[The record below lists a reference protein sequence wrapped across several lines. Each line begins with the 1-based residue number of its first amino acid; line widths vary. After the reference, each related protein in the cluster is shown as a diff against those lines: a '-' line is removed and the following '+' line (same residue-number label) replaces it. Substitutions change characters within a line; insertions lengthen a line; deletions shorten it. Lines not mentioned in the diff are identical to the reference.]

1 MSDKSPQRIPVGG
14 QAVIEG
20 VMMRS
25 PHSFSV
31 AVRRADGRIVVRE
44 SRWVSLSDKF
54 RFFKWP
60 LFRGSVVLLESLHN
74 GISALTW
81 SANIAEQGEQMKA
94 AAAEAEPTV
103 GGASAPTGG
112 GSEAPAVG
120 PEEPPVDA
128 EEPEKPVGLPAPA
141 MWATIGLAAVM
152 AIGLFALLPHLLTWL
167 IGLATGS
174 ESLQGG
180 QSLSFHLVDGAVKMV
195 ILVGY
200 MAAISLLPDVKRL
213 FMYHGAEHR
222 SIHAY
227 ENDKELT
234 VENAQSF
241 SRIHERC
248 GTAFLLLVLLVAVLV
263 FSVVFPFVPAPTGSA
278 LLNHV
283 IFVGLKIPLL
293 FPIGGVAYEVLRL
306 GGKYPKN
313 PVLRTLIGPGL
324 ALQRITT
331 RVPDEGQVEVAI
343 ISILKTLWRER
354 VGGELPGDEQ
364 DYASLDEFRK
374 SLEEPDVQQAG

>member
-1 MSDKSPQRIPVGG
+1 MPDTSSQKIPVGG

-25 PHSFSV
+25 PHSFTV
-31 AVRRADGRIVVRE
+31 AVRRGDGRIVVRE
-44 SRWVSLSDKF
+44 SRWVSLSDRFK
-54 RFFKWP
+54 FFKWP
-60 LFRGSVVLLESLHN
+60 FLRGSVVLLESLHN

-81 SANIAEQGEQMKA
+81 SAGIAEQSLSTES
-94 AAAEAEPTV
+94 EP
-103 GGASAPTGG
+103 GACR
-112 GSEAPAVG
+112 PATESDK
-120 PEEPPVDA
+120 PE
-128 EEPEKPVGLPAPA
+128 GLPAPA
-141 MWATIGLAAVM
+141 LWVTIGLAMVL

-167 IGLATGS
+167 IGLTVDS

-180 QSLSFHLVDGAVKMV
+180 QSLAFHLVDGVVKMV

-213 FMYHGAEHR
+213 FQYHGAEHR

-227 ENDKELT
+227 EFGRELN
-234 VENAQSF
+234 VENAQEF

-248 GTAFLLLVLLVAVLV
+248 GTAFLLLVLLVAVLI
-263 FSVVFPFVPAPTGSA
+263 FSVVFPFIPAPTESA

-283 IFVGLKIPLL
+283 IFVGIKIPLL

-306 GGKYPKN
+306 GGKYPRN
-313 PVLRTLIGPGL
+313 RLLRILIGPGL

-331 RVPDEGQVEVAI
+331 RVPDDGEVEVAI
-343 ISILKTLWRER
+343 VSILKTLWRER
-354 VGGELPGDEQ
+354 VGGDLPGDER
-364 DYASLDEFRK
+364 DYASLDEFRA

>member
-1 MSDKSPQRIPVGG
+1 
-14 QAVIEG
+14 
-20 VMMRS
+20 MRS
-25 PHSFSV
+25 PQSFTV

-54 RFFKWP
+54 KIFKWP
-60 LFRGSVVLLESLHN
+60 LLRGSVVLLESLHN

-81 SANIAEQGEQMKA
+81 SANVAEQGEKMKA
-94 AAAEAEPTV
+94 AAEAKDAVGGVSDPDAPTV
-103 GGASAPTGG
+103 GGVSDPDAATPAPDD
-112 GSEAPAVG
+112 V
-120 PEEPPVDA
+120 PE
-128 EEPEKPVGLPAPA
+128 GLPAPA
-141 MWATIGLAAVM
+141 LWATIGLAAVM

-167 IGLATGS
+167 IGLAAGS

-180 QSLSFHLVDGAVKMV
+180 QSLGFHLVDGAVKMA

-213 FMYHGAEHR
+213 FQYHGAEHR

-227 ENDKELT
+227 ENDRELT

-248 GTAFLLLVLLVAVLV
+248 GTAFLLLVLLVAVLI
-263 FSVVFPFVPAPTGSA
+263 FSVIFPFVPLPTESA

-283 IFVGLKIPLL
+283 IFVGIKIPLL

-331 RVPDEGQVEVAI
+331 RVPDDDQVEVAI

-354 VGGELPGDEQ
+354 VGGELPGDER
-364 DYASLDEFRK
+364 DFGSLEEFRE

>member
-1 MSDKSPQRIPVGG
+1 
-14 QAVIEG
+14 
-20 VMMRS
+20 MRS
-25 PHSFSV
+25 PQSFTV

-54 RFFKWP
+54 KIFKWP
-60 LFRGSVVLLESLHN
+60 LLRGSVVLLESLHN

-81 SANIAEQGEQMKA
+81 SANVAEQGEKMKA
-94 AAAEAEPTV
+94 KAEAAETDPSEP
-103 GGASAPTGG
+103 GARRPD
-112 GSEAPAVG
+112 SESVTSTST
-120 PEEPPVDA
+120 EDA
-128 EEPEKPVGLPAPA
+128 EVPEGLPAPA
-141 MWATIGLAAVM
+141 LWATIGLAAVM

-167 IGLATGS
+167 IGLAAGS

-180 QSLSFHLVDGAVKMV
+180 QSLGFHLVDGAVKMA

-213 FMYHGAEHR
+213 FQYHGAEHR

-227 ENDKELT
+227 ENDRELT

-248 GTAFLLLVLLVAVLV
+248 GTAFLLLVLLVAVLI
-263 FSVVFPFVPAPTGSA
+263 FSVIFPFVPLPTESA

-283 IFVGLKIPLL
+283 IFVGIKIPLL

-313 PVLRTLIGPGL
+313 PILRTLIGPGL

-331 RVPDEGQVEVAI
+331 RVPDDDQVEVAI

-354 VGGELPGDEQ
+354 VGGELPGDER
-364 DYASLDEFRK
+364 DFGSLEEFRA

>member
-44 SRWVSLSDKF
+44 SRWVSLSQ
-54 RFFKWP
+54 RYSFFKWP

-81 SANIAEQGEQMKA
+81 SANIAEQGEKMKA
-94 AAAEAEPTV
+94 AAV
-103 GGASAPTGG
+103 GGASGPDSPVGG
-112 GSEAPAVG
+112 ASRPDSPVGGASGPDSPA
-120 PEEPPVDA
+120 A
-128 EEPEKPVGLPAPA
+128 EKPEGLPAPA
-141 MWATIGLAAVM
+141 LWATIGLAAVM
-152 AIGLFALLPHLLTWL
+152 AVGLFALLPHLLTWL

-180 QSLSFHLVDGAVKMV
+180 QSLGFHLVDGAVKMV

-213 FMYHGAEHR
+213 FQYHGAEHR

-227 ENDKELT
+227 ENDKDLT
-234 VENAQSF
+234 VENAQTF

-248 GTAFLLLVLLVAVLV
+248 GTAFLLLVLLVAVLI
-263 FSVVFPFVPAPTGSA
+263 FSVVFPFVPAPTESA

-306 GGKYPKN
+306 GGKYPRN
-313 PVLRTLIGPGL
+313 PVLRVLIGPGL

-354 VGGELPGDEQ
+354 VGGELPGDER

>member
-1 MSDKSPQRIPVGG
+1 
-14 QAVIEG
+14 
-20 VMMRS
+20 MMRS
-25 PHSFSV
+25 PQSFTV

-44 SRWVSLSDKF
+44 SRWVSLSDRFKF
-54 RFFKWP
+54 LKWP
-60 LFRGSVVLLESLHN
+60 LLRGSVVLLESLHN

-81 SANIAEQGEQMKA
+81 SANIAEQGEKMKA
-94 AAAEAEPTV
+94 AV
-103 GGASAPTGG
+103 GGASGPDAGSPAAGG
-112 GSEAPAVG
+112 ASGPDAGSPAVG
-120 PEEPPVDA
+120 GASGPDAGSPAVGGASGPDVPP
-128 EEPEKPVGLPAPA
+128 GLPAPA
-141 MWATIGLAAVM
+141 LWATIGLAAVM

-167 IGLATGS
+167 IGLAADS
-174 ESLQGG
+174 EALQGG
-180 QSLSFHLVDGAVKMV
+180 QSLAFHLVDGAVKMV

-213 FMYHGAEHR
+213 FQYHGAEHR

-227 ENDKELT
+227 ENDRELT
-234 VENAQSF
+234 VENAQGF

-263 FSVVFPFVPAPTGSA
+263 FSVIFPFVPPPTGSA

-306 GGKYPKN
+306 GGKYPRN

-331 RVPDEGQVEVAI
+331 RVPDDGQVEVAL

-354 VGGELPGDEQ
+354 VGGELPGDER
-364 DYASLDEFRK
+364 DFASIAEFRA